1 MKPFLILPL
10 LIVVF
15 SGCKHGPL
23 VVTKDPGPAQLP
35 QGATLAE
42 SSDRT
47 ASLVVP
53 NGWRRGGPD
62 SLSAPSLGDMMGSM
76 GGSGSSDLQNGI
88 ASSEQAG
95 DAQMAADLE
104 KKGVLIWINDS
115 SKPIPGEERTHFS
128 VKLLK
133 GERKTL
139 EEAVEDAKGDLI
151 NEAPPTYVE
160 LPIGKVGRLQAKNTK
175 IDGGELNQVL
185 YLIVNGSDVYK
196 IRFATQNGD
205 TVIPQVE
212 DQVMQSLRIK
222 PAKS

>member
-1 MKPFLILPL
+1 MKRFLILPF
-10 LIVVF
+10 LIILF
-15 SGCKHGPL
+15 SGCKHGPV

-35 QGATLAE
+35 QGAILAE

-47 ASLVVP
+47 VSVVVP

-62 SLSAPSLGDMMGSM
+62 SMSAPSLGDMMGSM
-76 GGSGSSDLQNGI
+76 GGSGGGIGSSD
-88 ASSEQAG
+88 QAG
-95 DAQMAADLE
+95 EAQTAADLE

-128 VKLLK
+128 IKLLK
-133 GERKTL
+133 GEGKSL

-160 LPIGKVGRLQAKNTK
+160 LPIGRVGRLQAKNTK

-185 YLIVNGSDVYK
+185 YLIVNGNDVYK
-196 IRFATQNGD
+196 VRFATQNGD

-222 PAKS
+222 PAKP